1 MPGGK
6 CYIVE
11 CGSSRRTKSL
21 GILKLPAESVNPEWR
36 KKWLNEI
43 KKTREMGTNFKT
55 QLKRDSIYT
64 SHVKDILYRNV
75 LTYKCIKRK
84 RKSYYIQI

>member
-1 MPGGK
+1 MPGEN
-6 CYIVE
+6 CCIVG

-21 GILKLPAESVNPEWR
+21 GIFKLPAESVNPEWR

-43 KKTREMGTNFKT
+43 TKTREMDTNFKA

-64 SHVKDILYRNV
+64 CERHFLPE
-75 LTYKCIKRK
+75 CINECK
-84 RKSYYIQI
+84 